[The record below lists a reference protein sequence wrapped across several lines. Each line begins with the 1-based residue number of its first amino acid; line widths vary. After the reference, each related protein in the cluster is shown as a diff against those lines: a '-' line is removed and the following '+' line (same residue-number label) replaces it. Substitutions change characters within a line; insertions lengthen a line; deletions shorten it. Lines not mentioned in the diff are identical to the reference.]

1 MLIFHFL
8 ILLLLFLYLL
18 FIFIPKCYQ
27 IPNFIWIIILWHILN
42 LNNNYQTYE
51 NYKKFIRFWLLFL
64 KIDKKL
70 KYLNSINNALINEI
84 RKSKFLLLKSI
95 SFSEIEIYLIYIFFN
110 KLWFLDIKIY
120 EAIFVD
126 IYI

>member
-51 NYKKFIRFWLLFL
+51 NYKKFMRFWLLFL